1 MFCTACGKEN
11 KDGYKFCIACGKEL
25 KAPASKATPQKP
37 APKHAVG
44 NKPVAPAPEP
54 VATAAPAPAP
64 APAPAKTEAPKPEPA
79 KQEEPKRVLNLFDNK
94 GNVCKLTSFPAV
106 IGKSKT
112 ADCVLQGDTNVSREH
127 VKIHVYGQDKFVCED
142 LNSTNKTFIN
152 GYILEPEELV
162 ILENDDVLMLGKT
175 ELKIQY

>member
-25 KAPASKATPQKP
+25 KAPVTKATQQKQ

-44 NKPVAPAPEP
+44 KKPAAPVEEPVAAPAPEP
-54 VATAAPAPAP
+54 APV
-64 APAPAKTEAPKPEPA
+64 KDEALKPKPA
-79 KQEEPKRVLNLFDNK
+79 KQEQPTRVLNLFDNK

-152 GYILEPEELV
+152 GYVLEPEELV